1 MLKPS
6 EQRLR
11 KLDRFLTRPDLGD
24 DVMLLSEFDGF
35 VAGVAVCPDLIMP
48 SEWLAEVWGEDG
60 PVFDSERQ
68 ANEIIQL
75 IMAHYNDIL
84 RRLGRP
90 GAYAPLLDEDT
101 DGTLLWEM
109 WAVGFGRA
117 IALRPEA
124 WAEYTFAEDPA
135 VRRALVGFR
144 KLEELANKPGGP
156 SGDIEMA
163 LDACAPNIIAEG
175 LEILHS
181 ARLAYHASVAVREPA
196 AKTVGRNDPCPCGS
210 GKKFKKCCL
219 N

>member
-1 MLKPS
+1 MLKAS

-11 KLDRFLTRPDLGD
+11 KLDRFLSRADHGD

-48 SEWLAEVWGEDG
+48 SEWLGEIWGEDG

-75 IMAHYNDIL
+75 IMAHYNDVL

-90 GAYAPLLDEDT
+90 RAYAPLFDEDT
-101 DGTLLWEM
+101 DGTVLWEM
-109 WAVGFGRA
+109 SAVGFARA
-117 IALRPEA
+117 MDQRPDA
-124 WAEYTFAEDPA
+124 WAEYAFSEHAA
-135 VRRALVGFR
+135 VRRAMAAFR

-156 SGDIEMA
+156 AGDIEMA
-163 LDACAPNIIAEG
+163 LDACAPELITEG
-175 LEILHS
+175 LEILH
-181 ARLAYHASVAVREPA
+181 ATRLAGHSPVAASAPA
-196 AKTVGRNDPCPCGS
+196 AKMVGRNDPCPCGS
-210 GKKFKKCCL
+210 GRKFKKCCL